1 MCRCT
6 GYGPIITA
14 AKSACAQPVPTAFNS
29 LRTSAQKIL
38 DDWHDDASYL
48 DTQGPKGRFAAPSD
62 LDSLWQI
69 QRELPDAQ
77 LIAGSTDV
85 GLWVNKSHARFNG
98 VIDLGKVQALR
109 HIEKDTCALTIGA
122 GVTLAESIA
131 PLSALASDL
140 GPLLHRFG
148 SRQVRAQA
156 TVGGNIANGSPIGD
170 LAPALIALAASI
182 HLANA
187 NGERTVALESFFID
201 YGKQDIA
208 PGEIV
213 ASISV
218 PLNAHTDFHCWKIS
232 KRFDQD
238 ISAVCGA
245 FGLTI
250 DNNTITSA
258 RIAFGGMAAT
268 PRRAALCEQALI
280 GQSVHRDLLRSAS
293 EALSKD
299 FAPISDMRASA
310 SYRMRAA
317 QGLLERCLRSINGE
331 TTPQLFSAVEALEV
345 PARG

>member
-1 MCRCT
+1 M
-6 GYGPIITA
+6 
-14 AKSACAQPVPTAFNS
+14 
-29 LRTSAQKIL
+29 
-38 DDWHDDASYL
+38 
-48 DTQGPKGRFAAPSD
+48 
-62 LDSLWQI
+62 
-69 QRELPDAQ
+69 
-77 LIAGSTDV
+77 
-85 GLWVNKSHARFNG
+85 
-98 VIDLGKVQALR
+98 
-109 HIEKDTCALTIGA
+109 
-122 GVTLAESIA
+122 
-131 PLSALASDL
+131 
-140 GPLLHRFG
+140 
-148 SRQVRAQA
+148 
-156 TVGGNIANGSPIGD
+156 GGNIANGSPIGD

-250 DNNTITSA
+250 ENNTITSA

-280 GQSVHRDLLRSAS
+280 GQSVHRDLLGSAS

-331 TTPQLFSAVEALEV
+331 TTPQLFSDVEALEV